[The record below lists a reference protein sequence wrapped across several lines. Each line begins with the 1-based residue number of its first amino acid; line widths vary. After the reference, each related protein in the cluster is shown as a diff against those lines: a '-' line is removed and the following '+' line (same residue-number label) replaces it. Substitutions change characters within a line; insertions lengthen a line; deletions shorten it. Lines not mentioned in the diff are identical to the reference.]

1 MVSADELR
9 KRLEELQKERELE
22 EKLKKIELKK

>member
-22 EKLKKIELKK
+22 EKMKKIELKK